1 MTKSALVTGAARR
14 IGAEIVRRLHA
25 AGYHVVLHYHRSAA
39 DAEALC
45 RELNAVREDSVRL
58 LQADL
63 RETGGLKEFVE
74 QASAAWGGLDVLVN
88 NASAFYPT
96 PLGTVT
102 EGQWNDLLGSN
113 LKAPFFLAQAAVPY
127 LSERKGC
134 IVNIGDIHADRPRED
149 YTVYCVAKAG
159 LTAMTRALAKELA
172 PDIRVNGVA
181 PGAILWPEH
190 DIDSAKKAD
199 ILTRIPMKRAGE
211 ASDIAKA
218 VVFLAANAP
227 YVTGQ
232 ILAVDGGR
240 SLFS

>member
-1 MTKSALVTGAARR
+1 MP
-14 IGAEIVRRLHA
+14 IV
-25 AGYHVVLHYHRSAA
+25 
-39 DAEALC
+39 
-45 RELNAVREDSVRL
+45 
-58 LQADL
+58 
-63 RETGGLKEFVE
+63 
-74 QASAAWGGLDVLVN
+74 
-88 NASAFYPT
+88 
-96 PLGTVT
+96 
-102 EGQWNDLLGSN
+102 
-113 LKAPFFLAQAAVPY
+113 LA
-127 LSERKGC
+127 
-134 IVNIGDIHADRPRED
+134 D

-159 LTAMTRALAKELA
+159 LTAMTRALAKSW
-172 PDIRVNGVA
+172 RRTSRQWVA